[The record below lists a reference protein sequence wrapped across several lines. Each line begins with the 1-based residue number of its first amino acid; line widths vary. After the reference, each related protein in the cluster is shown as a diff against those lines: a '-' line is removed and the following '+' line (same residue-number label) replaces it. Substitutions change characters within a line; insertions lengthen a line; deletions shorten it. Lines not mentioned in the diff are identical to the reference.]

1 EWTGI
6 LEPLVLC
13 KGFVDIC
20 SVSPK
25 GVTINGSEIPQTLC
39 RTNAEIIFK
48 RGFRDFVDTF
58 SITSSVYIKYS
69 DFFKHVFDA
78 LQSNQHEWI
87 GVQAL
92 DLEMVTDWDEM
103 QKTLDIDAQD
113 LEDERCT
120 QYAQEFY
127 RCMPMIKRLLL
138 KEPIEDSGSLANKM
152 ANVYAHQLIRLVSP
166 NPISLLRSKLCPNL
180 TFLKLKLDLK
190 VKPLFLPYLRAAP
203 LKYLDLFNVPAEFS
217 WAEFYDADGCN
228 IRFENLH
235 TLCLG
240 YIATPKKKTT
250 VGLSTKDSG
259 SQKPRFIYYR
269 LHFPVLRILRLYS
282 CPAACEMLY
291 CQNYFKNLSR
301 ALIGGSIESV
311 ARAMDMGLNSPA
323 ELKVLV
329 IEASSDQDK
338 LFYDTTNALFGKQNA
353 TKSSFFLADADINWI
368 DPEAIQWPMLTILCI
383 NTPID
388 VDKYLRLVAKLPA
401 LSVTAAHRLTVLKE
415 ICMMYGGENTV
426 GFKDGV
432 SEFADGVSGNWSRA
446 S

>member
-1 EWTGI
+1 
-6 LEPLVLC
+6 
-13 KGFVDIC
+13 
-20 SVSPK
+20 
-25 GVTINGSEIPQTLC
+25 
-39 RTNAEIIFK
+39 
-48 RGFRDFVDTF
+48 
-58 SITSSVYIKYS
+58 
-69 DFFKHVFDA
+69 
-78 LQSNQHEWI
+78 
-87 GVQAL
+87 
-92 DLEMVTDWDEM
+92 MVTDWDEM
-103 QKTLDIDAQD
+103 QKNLDIDAQD

-127 RCMPMIKRLLL
+127 RCMPKIKRLLL

-152 ANVYAHQLIRLVSP
+152 ANIYAHQLIQLISP

-203 LKYLDLFNVPAEFS
+203 LKYLDLFNVPPEFS

-250 VGLSTKDSG
+250 AGLSTKDSDL
-259 SQKPRFIYYR
+259 QKPRFIYYR
-269 LHFPVLRILRLYS
+269 LHFPVLSILRLYS

-291 CQNYFKNLSR
+291 CQEYFKNLSR
-301 ALIGGSIESV
+301 ALIGGSIDSV
-311 ARAMDMGLNSPA
+311 ARAIDMGLNSPA

-329 IEASSDQDK
+329 IEALSDQDK

-353 TKSSFFLADADINWI
+353 TKSSFFLVDSDISWI

-388 VDKYLRLVAKLPA
+388 VDKSSIARV
-401 LSVTAAHRLTVLKE
+401 
-415 ICMMYGGENTV
+415 
-426 GFKDGV
+426 F
-432 SEFADGVSGNWSRA
+432 
-446 S
+446 